1 MHVSKLTEK
10 YQATIPADIRTF
22 LSLRK
27 GDRVGFEIKN
37 SSVIINKITP
47 LDYEYMK
54 SIESSMSE
62 WLSDED
68 EGAYR
73 DL

>member
-1 MHVSKLTEK
+1 MHASKLTEK
-10 YQATIPADIRTF
+10 FQATIPRDIRTF

-27 GDRVGFEIKN
+27 GDRIGFEIKD

-54 SIESSMSE
+54 SIEHSMSE

-68 EGAYR
+68 EGAYH